1 MADEEQEKT
10 QDQPDAEADGYYGE
24 DEMDGEDLDL
34 SFLDE
39 EDDSKDEERAY

>member
-1 MADEEQEKT
+1 MADEELDKT
-10 QDQPDAEADGYYGE
+10 KAEQDAEADGYYGE

-39 EDDSKDEERAY
+39 EDDEKGTHHSA

>member
-1 MADEEQEKT
+1 MADEEEKT
-10 QDQPDAEADGYYGE
+10 PAGQDAEADGYYGE

-39 EDDSKDEERAY
+39 EDDEKDADRSN

>member
-1 MADEEQEKT
+1 MADEELDRSQQE
-10 QDQPDAEADGYYGE
+10 QDAEADGYYGE

-39 EDDSKDEERAY
+39 EDDDKDGHSA